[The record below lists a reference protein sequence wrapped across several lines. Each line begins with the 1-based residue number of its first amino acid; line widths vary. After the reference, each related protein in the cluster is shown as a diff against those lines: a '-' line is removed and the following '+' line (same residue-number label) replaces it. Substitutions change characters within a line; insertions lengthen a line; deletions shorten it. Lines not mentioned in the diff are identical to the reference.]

1 MATIYRDYD
10 QAALDDQYAARPR
23 IPDYDTYLERWPR
36 ASAAVRARL
45 RHVGDVAY
53 GDDPRETYDVFPPA
67 ATAPPAAA
75 GAPVHV
81 FFHGGY
87 WQSQDKAGFTFMAPT
102 FVEAGAVFI
111 SANYPL
117 CPDVTMTRLVAA
129 CRAATAHAW
138 RNALR
143 WGGDP
148 GRLTVAGHSA
158 GGHIVAALVATDWP
172 ATAAGL
178 PRNMIK
184 AGLAISGLYDLEPI
198 RLSYANEHL
207 RLDAAQAR
215 AASPIHHLPGAAGA
229 LTLAVG
235 SGESAEFHRQQA
247 AFAAAWRAA
256 GLACETLVLPGL
268 NHFSIMDEYA
278 APDGKLARVAL
289 DQLGLRPEAR

>member
-1 MATIYRDYD
+1 M
-10 QAALDDQYAARPR
+10 
-23 IPDYDTYLERWPR
+23 
-36 ASAAVRARL
+36 
-45 RHVGDVAY
+45 
-53 GDDPRETYDVFPPA
+53 
-67 ATAPPAAA
+67 
-75 GAPVHV
+75 
-81 FFHGGY
+81 
-87 WQSQDKAGFTFMAPT
+87 
-102 FVEAGAVFI
+102 
-111 SANYPL
+111 
-117 CPDVTMTRLVAA
+117 
-129 CRAATAHAW
+129 
-138 RNALR
+138 
-143 WGGDP
+143 
-148 GRLTVAGHSA
+148 
-158 GGHIVAALVATDWP
+158 ATDWP

-178 PRNMIK
+178 PRDMIK